1 MTRYIVT
8 KTRIAYGYVTEYSFT
23 KEEQAKAL
31 MAKLDNDVRYTYTY
45 RIEKQGGQGNDKE
58 RTA

>member
-8 KTRIAYGYVTEYSFT
+8 KTHVVYGYVTEYSFT
-23 KEEQAKAL
+23 NEEQAKAL

-45 RIEKQGGQGNDKE
+45 RIEK
-58 RTA
+58 

>member
-45 RIEKQGGQGNDKE
+45 RIEKQGGQGNEKG
-58 RTA
+58 